1 MHVSEPAEYAMLGLL
16 EGQPMHGY
24 EMFQQFESGTLGE
37 IVHLE
42 MSQMYAFLKKLER
55 LHYVESQLELQG
67 TRPPRKIFHLTAAGR
82 ETFFLWLTQPVEK
95 PREVRILFL
104 IKLYFVR
111 RYLPEQTRS
120 LIDGQ
125 IVACQQFLDHL
136 EARQHAETLATGT
149 SRTGGENRENSGSE
163 NEGSKD
169 GQSDSAF
176 FDHVVLRGRIY
187 QTRSLLDWLSELQ
200 RELAVV

>member
-1 MHVSEPAEYAMLGLL
+1 MHVSEPAEYAILGLL

-24 EMFQQFESGTLGE
+24 EMFQQFEGGMLGE

-55 LHYVESQLELQG
+55 LHYIESQLELQG
-67 TRPPRKIFHLTAAGR
+67 TRPPRKVFHLTEAGR
-82 ETFFLWLTQPVEK
+82 EIFFQWLTQPVEK

-111 RYLPEQTRS
+111 RFLPEQTRP
-120 LIDGQ
+120 LIDQQ

-136 EARQHAETLATGT
+136 EARQHTETLAVETG
-149 SRTGGENRENSGSE
+149 EDASE
-163 NEGSKD
+163 DEGD
-169 GQSDSAF
+169 TAF
-176 FDHVVLRGRIY
+176 FEHVVLRGRIY
-187 QTRSLLDWLSELQ
+187 QTRSLLDWLGELQ